1 MRFWALLEYAPVLG
15 EAKVGLIP
23 VMPMA
28 EGITPHKN
36 QQIEK
41 KDIP

>member
-1 MRFWALLEYAPVLG
+1 VLG
-15 EAKVGLIP
+15 DAKVGLIP

-28 EGITPHKN
+28 EGVTQRKN
-36 QQIEK
+36 QQIKK

>member
-1 MRFWALLEYAPVLG
+1 MRLWSLLEYAPVLG

-28 EGITPHKN
+28 EGITLHIN